1 MADDETPETADFP
14 DETFDEVWYLMA
26 YPDVAA
32 AVARGGWKIGADHWE
47 AVGRRRGRFGCER
60 HRARIHAA
68 RLGIIASPEPAE
80 GSQTTIAQP
89 SAAETV
95 TPNGFDPA
103 FYAAAYPLAREDVA
117 TGVARDFTDHYTRF
131 GAARGYLTSRAD
143 VRADVRAGVRA
154 DVRAGDPA
162 AMRSRFGGFW
172 TDRADALDA
181 IAGRRAIGWLDR
193 AQAELLTKF
202 VTDGFVVLPGAV
214 TNDVLDRAEAALD
227 HAFEGKPDALKFD
240 INRIGDAVA
249 WQPEARA
256 RTARLLDPHW
266 QFGAIRDLIFA
277 PGLLAFLHL
286 ITERPVFA
294 IRSDGML
301 RGAGGDALRDSE
313 RFSVS
318 RPMQLLG
325 SCVAVE
331 TVSMEAGPL
340 FLVPGSHRRPEAT
353 GPTPFSGRRGDVLVW
368 AADLAHG
375 GVAPTGPAT
384 LKSVVTRYTVA
395 EAVPDYFERLGDRV
409 RAAHGGAFHASAN
422 YAAPPGEV

>member
-1 MADDETPETADFP
+1 MVDDDTLTETAP
-14 DETFDEVWYLMA
+14 DERFDEAWYLLA

-32 AVARGGWKIGADHWE
+32 AVARGGWNSGSDHWE

-60 HRARIHAA
+60 HRARVHAA
-68 RLGIIASPEPAE
+68 RLGIEVSDPAPAVADAVAEPSPAAVADASSPD
-80 GSQTTIAQP
+80 
-89 SAAETV
+89 
-95 TPNGFDPA
+95 GFDPA

-117 TGVARDFTDHYTRF
+117 NGAARDLADHYARF
-131 GAARGYLTSRAD
+131 GAARGYRTSA
-143 VRADVRAGVRA
+143 AGVRA
-154 DVRAGDPA
+154 DDPA
-162 AMRSRFGGFW
+162 APRSRFGGFW

-227 HAFEGKPDALKFD
+227 HAFQGNPDTLKFD
-240 INRIGDAVA
+240 IDRIGEAVG

-266 QFGAIRDLIFA
+266 QFGAIRDLILA
-277 PGLLAFLHL
+277 PGLLGFLHL
-286 ITERPVFA
+286 IAERPVMA

-301 RGAGGDALRDSE
+301 RGAGNEARRDNESF
-313 RFSVS
+313 RVS

-325 SCVAVE
+325 SYIALEPV
-331 TVSMEAGPL
+331 TMEAGPR
-340 FLVPGSHRRPEAT
+340 FLVPGSHRAPGAT
-353 GPTPFSGRRGDVLVW
+353 GPVPFFGRRGDVLIW
-368 AADLAHG
+368 AADVAHG

-384 LKSVVTRYTVA
+384 LKSVETRYTVA
-395 EAVPDYFERLGDRV
+395 EAAPAYFERLGDRV
-409 RAAHGGAFHASAN
+409 RATHGGAFHASAH